1 MPVGTAARWLDRFAV
16 ALLTSTKRP
25 GSITFPNGPPRWSA
39 SLTPLRRPASPIT
52 QTTPAS
58 RHLLGCQKGE
68 QASRLSAQPRVL
80 SALAKTAGYSTGRRG
95 SASRPTASRPTA
107 SRPTASSHD
116 AAEVRP
122 SQSDSHLQIREDDQ
136 ERGPRR
142 LPTAG
147 GNDACGGMRRKR
159 PDLTVSAFPSRQLFH

>member
-68 QASRLSAQPRVL
+68 EASRLSAQSRVL
-80 SALAKTAGYSTGRRG
+80 SARAKIAGYSTGRLG
-95 SASRPTASRPTA
+95 SASRRTA